1 MTVKPTVHAKLTITG
16 HQRKGMLK
24 TLPLSKTKSASDRVS
39 ADSPINWRQKGA
51 IVLEYIVHH
60 ALLDMEQHSR
70 LPTRLPLLTKRHSQL
85 RLQCY

>member
-60 ALLDMEQHSR
+60 ALGYGTAQQTSYSSASID
-70 LPTRLPLLTKRHSQL
+70 
-85 RLQCY
+85 